1 MKRFI
6 RSVEFA
12 IKGWRAALQGQPNL
26 QIHLAITVL
35 VVIAGIILNVSTT
48 DWSILLLCIG
58 LVISAE
64 LFNTAIEKLVD
75 IVSPEWSERA
85 GKIKDISAAAV
96 LTASV
101 IALIIG
107 LITFGKYL

>member
-1 MKRFI
+1 MRRFI
-6 RSVEFA
+6 NSVRFA
-12 IKGWRAALQGQPNL
+12 INGWSAVLQVQPNL
-26 QIHLAITVL
+26 RIHLAIAAL
-35 VVIAGIILNVSTT
+35 VVIAGIVLKISTI
-48 DWSILLLCIG
+48 DWCILLTCIG

-64 LFNTAIEKLVD
+64 LFNTAIENLVD
-75 IVSPEWSERA
+75 IVSPEWSEKA

-96 LTASV
+96 LSVSV

>member
-6 RSVEFA
+6 NSIGFA
-12 IKGWRAALQGQPNL
+12 INGWRSALQGQPNL
-26 QIHLAITVL
+26 QVHLAITVL

-75 IVSPEWSERA
+75 IVSPERSEKA